1 MKHARITHEL
11 IYAIQADRHLSKY
24 LHLIKDAP
32 AYPIIYDSK
41 DRVLSMPP
49 IINSQRKSRHRSPL
63 HCIYGKQVRRLYL
76 ARQLTSSLTQPLLTR
91 PNCKL
96 SGGFDEDE
104 ADDPK

>member
-63 HCIYGKQVRRLYL
+63 HCIYGKTGSKIVPGKTTNIFIDTT
-76 ARQLTSSLTQPLLTR
+76 ATDKT
-91 PNCKL
+91 KL
-96 SGGFDEDE
+96 
-104 ADDPK
+104 